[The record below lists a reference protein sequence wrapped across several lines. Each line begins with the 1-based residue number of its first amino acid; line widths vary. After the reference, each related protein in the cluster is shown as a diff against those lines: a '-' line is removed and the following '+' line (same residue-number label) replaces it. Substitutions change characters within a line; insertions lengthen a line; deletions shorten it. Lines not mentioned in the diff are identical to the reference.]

1 MFQKMLQGGG
11 GGGGESELNGFYYRI
26 SASEL
31 SSGSWS
37 IELPFTPK
45 IIFVETQTTYYDM
58 RVVKKFDLDA
68 NAYYMSDSKSNPWHY
83 IGAIDNN
90 NISVTGNKVT
100 YKVINQYYYT
110 DTDIIIGG

>member
-1 MFQKMLQGGG
+1 MFQKMLQS
-11 GGGGESELNGFYYRI
+11 GGGGESELNGFYHRI

-45 IIFVETQTTYYDM
+45 IIFTETQTTYNNM
-58 RVVKKFDLDA
+58 RTVRKFDLDA
-68 NAYYMSDSKSNPWHY
+68 NIIYMSDSSSNVWKNV
-83 IGAIDNN
+83 GANDNSI
-90 NISVTGNKVT
+90 ISVTGNKVT

>member
-1 MFQKMLQGGG
+1 MFQKMLQG

-45 IIFVETQTTYYDM
+45 IIYTETQTTYEDL
-58 RVVKKFDLDA
+58 RVVRKFDLDA
-68 NAYYMSDSKSNPWHY
+68 NIVYLADTHVSWSNV
-83 IGAIDNN
+83 GANDNSM
-90 NISVTGNKVT
+90 ISVTGNKVT

>member
-1 MFQKMLQGGG
+1 MFQKMLQG

-45 IIFVETQTTYYDM
+45 IIFTDTQTTYSNM
-58 RVVKKFDLDA
+58 RIVRKFDLDA
-68 NAYYMSDSKSNPWHY
+68 NITYMADSRSNGWQN
-83 IGAIDNN
+83 IGAVTNDI
-90 NISVTGNKVT
+90 ISVTGNKVT

-110 DTDIIIGG
+110 DTDIIIGGQ

>member
-1 MFQKMLQGGG
+1 MFQEILQG
-11 GGGGESELNGFYYRI
+11 GGGGESELNGFYHRI

-45 IIFVETQTTYYDM
+45 IIFVETQTTYNNM
-58 RVVKKFDLDA
+58 RVVRKFDLEA
-68 NAYYMSDSKSNPWHY
+68 NIIYMADSISNVWKN
-83 IGAIDNN
+83 IGANDNSI
-90 NISVTGNKVT
+90 ISVTGNKVT
-100 YKVINQYYYT
+100 YKVTNEYYYT

>member
-11 GGGGESELNGFYYRI
+11 GSGESELNGFYHRI

-31 SSGSWS
+31 SSGSWN

-45 IIFVETQTTYYDM
+45 IIFTETQTTYHNM
-58 RVVKKFDLDA
+58 RVVRKFDLDA
-68 NAYYMSDSKSNPWHY
+68 NIIYLADSKNNTWKNV
-83 IGAIDNN
+83 GANDNSM
-90 NISVTGNKVT
+90 ISVTGNKVT